1 MNAISLQER
10 RAYSVEEA
18 AKLLGVSRVTMF
30 RRLAEGRIGSIR
42 LGRRRLI
49 PVHALELLLRE
60 GA

>member
-1 MNAISLQER
+1 MNAISFQDR

-18 AKLLGVSRVTMF
+18 AKLLGVSRVTIF
-30 RRLAEGRIGSIR
+30 RRLAEGRIGSIW

-49 PVHALELLLRE
+49 PVHALETLLRE

>member
-1 MNAISLQER
+1 MTSISLQDR

-18 AKLLGVSRVTMF
+18 AKLLGVSRVTIF

-49 PVHALELLLRE
+49 PTHALETLLRE